1 MNKDG
6 LRSDLRR
13 ARRALTPAE
22 RQAETAAIV
31 ATLISLLDGPFASYA
46 AVGGEVDLAG
56 LHQELWD
63 HGRTIF
69 LPRVVEAGRLAWALV
84 GGSEDLVAGS
94 FGIPEP
100 DAQRTTAIELPPGC
114 RVLVP
119 GVGFDL
125 QGYRLGQGGGYY
137 DRLLAQR
144 PDLCTIGVG
153 FACQLVAEIPR
164 EPHDQPVRGLVI
176 AGRVVRDPRT

>member
-1 MNKDG
+1 MNKAA

-13 ARRALTPAE
+13 ARRELPPAQ

-31 ATLISLLDGPFASYA
+31 AALMPLLDGPFASYA

-56 LHQELWD
+56 LHQELWAR
-63 HGRTIF
+63 GRTIF

-84 GGSEDLVAGS
+84 GGPADLVVGS

-100 DAQRTTAIELPPGC
+100 DAQRTSAIDLPPGC

-119 GVGFDL
+119 GVGFDR
-125 QGYRLGQGGGYY
+125 QGYRLGQGGGFY
-137 DRLLAQR
+137 DRLLDQR
-144 PDLCTIGVG
+144 PDLCAIGVG